1 MLGVD
6 LDNTVYALDSST
18 IGLCLNLFDWAPF
31 RSTKADVRLRTLL
44 DLRGAIPA
52 FTLAFTLAFM
62 LITDG
67 KLHDTAAAQDR
78 LATRLI
84 T

>member
-6 LDNTVYALDSST
+6 LDNTVCALDSST

-44 DLRGAIPA
+44 DLRGAISA
-52 FTLAFTLAFM
+52 FTLAFTL
-62 LITDG
+62 ITDG
-67 KLHDTAAAQDR
+67 KMHDTAAAQDR

-84 T
+84 A

>member
-52 FTLAFTLAFM
+52 FTLAFM